1 MSNLVKIS
9 MQDGVADV
17 LLARPEKLNA
27 ITLELFTAIAE
38 AIATLTATPGLRC
51 VVLSGQGRGFCAG
64 ADLGSLAESSEMR
77 DLRKRTH
84 GEANLFQ
91 QAAWGWRLLP
101 VPVIAA
107 VHGFAFG
114 AGFQLMLGADI
125 RIAAPDAQ
133 LSMMEARWGLAPD
146 VAGIA
151 LLRGLVRD
159 DIAREIVFTA
169 RKFTGSEA
177 AAMGLVTRVDP
188 APHEAAMALARQ
200 IAATSPAAIRAG
212 KRLLGLRDTAT
223 TAEIL
228 LAESVE
234 QEILLASAG
243 HAETIAASREKRPP
257 VFED

>member
-1 MSNLVKIS
+1 
-9 MQDGVADV
+9 VADV
-17 LLARPEKLNA
+17 RLARAEKMNA
-27 ITLELFTAIAE
+27 LSVELFTAVVD
-38 AIATLTATPGLRC
+38 AIARLAVMPKLRC
-51 VVLSGQGRGFCAG
+51 VVLSGEGRGFCAG
-64 ADLGSLAESSEMR
+64 VDLGSLAENPLMR
-77 DLRKRTH
+77 ELQPRTH

-91 QAAWGWRLLP
+91 QAAWGWRQLP

-133 LSMMEARWGLAPD
+133 LSMMEARRGLVPD

-159 DIAREIVFTA
+159 DIARDIVFTA
-169 RKFTGSEA
+169 RKFSGTEA
-177 AAMGLVTRVDP
+177 AAMGLVTRVD
-188 APHEAAMALARQ
+188 AEPHQAAIALAKQ

-212 KRLLGLRDTAT
+212 KRLLALKDDASI
-223 TAEIL
+223 AEIL
-228 LAESVE
+228 LAESIE

-243 HAETIAASREKRPP
+243 HAETIAASREKRAPI
-257 VFED
+257 FND